1 MFVRSGRKA
10 ALFAL
15 TLAGASS
22 AALAKDAPTD
32 FLGVNLGSELSVP
45 ECSKDLDGEA
55 LAKRMRVKGLRPTYA
70 ALSDVTC
77 WRHYSDF
84 DVGEPLTEQTNSVK
98 LIVPFDKRP
107 AGVVDVS
114 LSLKGRQVTSIA
126 LSTNG
131 HRSQDSFSALLIEK
145 YGKPTESTNATL
157 SNLYGASVESVVAG
171 WSFDNIVVDFMGAVG
186 RFDEGMIIVKTKA
199 AADAQA
205 ESASA
210 QSKIKL

>member
-1 MFVRSGRKA
+1 MFVRSGRKT

-15 TLAGASS
+15 TMAGTSLT
-22 AALAKDAPTD
+22 ALAENAPAD

-45 ECSKDLDGEA
+45 ECGKDLNAEA

-70 ALSDVTC
+70 GISDVTC
-77 WRHYSDF
+77 WRHYSDL
-84 DVGEPLTEQTNSVK
+84 DVGEPLTDQTTSVK

-145 YGKPTESTNATL
+145 YGKPTKSTNATL
-157 SNLYGASVESVVAG
+157 TNLYGASVESVISS
-171 WSFDNIVVDFMGAVG
+171 WSFDNIVVDFMGVAG
-186 RFDEGMIIVKTKA
+186 RVDRGTITVKTKA

-205 ESASA
+205 ESATSPRF
-210 QSKIKL
+210 Q